1 MNSNQFAWPKVVRKS
16 GFHRILYESLA
27 HYGNACEKIN
37 GMYCLKKRLTGF
49 HTCKTVSNQ
58 VLTMK
63 VKTGSQTLNDTGAKN
78 QQG

>member
-49 HTCKTVSNQ
+49 
-58 VLTMK
+58 
-63 VKTGSQTLNDTGAKN
+63 QTKSLQWRLRQDRKL
-78 QQG
+78 